1 MEALIKYWGDKFSP
15 EELVEHIGISMQD
28 LLWILEDSGWVR
40 VNFDSF
46 KEDFEQIYEIDGG
59 TYE

>member
-1 MEALIKYWGDKFSP
+1 MEALIKYWNDKFTP

-40 VNFDSF
+40 NNFDEF
-46 KEDFEQIYEIDGG
+46 KEDFEYIYEIGNG
-59 TYE
+59 EA